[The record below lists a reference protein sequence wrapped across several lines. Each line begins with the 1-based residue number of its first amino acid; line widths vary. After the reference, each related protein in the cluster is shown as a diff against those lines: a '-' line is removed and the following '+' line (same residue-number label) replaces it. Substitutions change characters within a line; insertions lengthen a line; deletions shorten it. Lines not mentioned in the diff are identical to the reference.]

1 MTILSTGANMPML
14 IGNLV
19 SLLFSF
25 CITVPIS
32 LIWPQQDFDWK
43 SETTLAAISYAQDEV
58 EEAEKVEY
66 DKEVEEKEEDLITAR
81 RWAYGYAWTLTFI
94 LIFLWPLPMLG
105 ERYVYSM
112 QFFGLWV
119 AVGFIWTWVAALI
132 VIFYPIIESCSG
144 TMAIFK
150 RMAGQKEEVFMISS
164 VILLC

>member
-1 MTILSTGANMPML
+1 ML

-32 LIWPQQDFDWK
+32 LIAPQQDFDWK
-43 SETTLAAISYAQDEV
+43 SETTLAAISYAQDEADT
-58 EEAEKVEY
+58 AEKVEY
-66 DKEVEEKEEDLITAR
+66 DRAVEEKEEDLINAR
-81 RWAYGYAWTLTFI
+81 RWAYGYAWALTFV

-119 AVGFIWTWVAALI
+119 AVGFIWTWVAAFI

-144 TMAIFK
+144 TMAICN
-150 RMAGQKEEVFMISS
+150 RIAGKKEEVFVTLRI
-164 VILLC
+164 